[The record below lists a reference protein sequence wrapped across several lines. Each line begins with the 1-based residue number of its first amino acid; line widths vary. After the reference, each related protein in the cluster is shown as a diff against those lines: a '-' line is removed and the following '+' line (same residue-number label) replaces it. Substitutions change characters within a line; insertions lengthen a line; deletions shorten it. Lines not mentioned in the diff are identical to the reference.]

1 MTRRGHVIKFY
12 IIGSVPQDLTELG
25 NRLGPRE
32 FCVCVLRGCVC
43 LRFDAFRMRSFAFS
57 SVRVRGC
64 ICVKWYM
71 NASENLSYRA
81 LPKYLDFLT
90 VYSIIPSWQVPKS
103 GTMSI

>member
-1 MTRRGHVIKFY
+1 MG
-12 IIGSVPQDLTELG
+12 
-25 NRLGPRE
+25 GPRE

-57 SVRVRGC
+57 SVRVRGY

-71 NASENLSYRA
+71 NASETLSYRA